1 MTKAEK
7 IKLKEEKKEAFRK
20 LLPSNL
26 RKEYSKEYNAGRK
39 SKQKDY
45 YLLHRERLLK
55 SGKANTLRSIE
66 NLGNAYVKQR
76 LRTQGLKNEQITP
89 ELIELKRITLKTTRL
104 CRQLKN

>member
-26 RKEYSKEYNAGRK
+26 RREYAKEYNAGRK

-55 SGKANTLRSIE
+55 SGKVSTLSSIE

-76 LRTQGLKNEQITP
+76 LRTQGFKNEQITP

-104 CRQLKN
+104 CRQLNN